1 MAKQQ
6 IKTTIMLIF
15 EAIVIWY
22 GMDTPIPTNWTEA
35 IKLIVAL
42 LAITYTA
49 WKNHDFTEEACIGT
63 GVTRQRKAES
73 KEDYLGE
80 RFSMTA
86 DGEIC
91 RIRRIVTRSVTTA
104 AGAVRVPTLSSRF
117 LNTRIILQRI
127 FARTWCREAS
137 QHRGMGLR
145 GTGSSAHL
153 NTTDS
158 M

>member
-63 GVTRQRKAES
+63 GVTRQLKAEQ
-73 KEDYLGE
+73 KDEYHGE
-80 RFSMTA
+80 KFYDEL
-86 DGEIC
+86 DGEEE
-91 RIRRIVTRSVTTA
+91 V
-104 AGAVRVPTLSSRF
+104 
-117 LNTRIILQRI
+117 
-127 FARTWCREAS
+127 E
-137 QHRGMGLR
+137 
-145 GTGSSAHL
+145 
-153 NTTDS
+153 DDE
-158 M
+158 

>member
-22 GMDTPIPTNWTEA
+22 GMDTPIPTSWTEA

-63 GVTRQRKAES
+63 GVTRQLKAE
-73 KEDYLGE
+73 KKDGYCGE
-80 RFSMTA
+80 KFFDEL
-86 DGEIC
+86 DGEE
-91 RIRRIVTRSVTTA
+91 V
-104 AGAVRVPTLSSRF
+104 
-117 LNTRIILQRI
+117 
-127 FARTWCREAS
+127 E
-137 QHRGMGLR
+137 
-145 GTGSSAHL
+145 
-153 NTTDS
+153 DDE
-158 M
+158 